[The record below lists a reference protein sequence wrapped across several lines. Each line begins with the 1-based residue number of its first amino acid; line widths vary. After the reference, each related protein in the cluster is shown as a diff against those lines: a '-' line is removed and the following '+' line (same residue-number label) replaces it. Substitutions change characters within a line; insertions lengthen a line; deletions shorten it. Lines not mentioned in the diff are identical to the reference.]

1 VAFWK
6 TSLILPS
13 SVAQSTSLFRIMQRE
28 SIHRYRILRHLVTL
42 TASAKVLGEASNWID
57 LSLSSSVA
65 AVVDTGIREPQQ
77 WLKAAYLALSPFVT
91 YRRAS
96 ASESPTS
103 ITRVGNGVDAGG
115 LHMGCF
121 SRQLVSH
128 SLARATHSSL
138 EQSSETVRPGP
149 IRG

>member
-1 VAFWK
+1 
-6 TSLILPS
+6 
-13 SVAQSTSLFRIMQRE
+13 MQRE
-28 SIHRYRILRHLVTL
+28 SIHRYRIPRRLVTF
-42 TASAKVLGEASNWID
+42 TASAKVLDEASNWID
-57 LSLSSSVA
+57 SSLSSSVA

-96 ASESPTS
+96 AFESPTS

-128 SLARATHSSL
+128 SLVMVMYSSL
-138 EQSSETVRPGP
+138 EQSSKTARPGP
-149 IRG
+149 IRGQIHGIPVYNWAISDCAMNLLVT